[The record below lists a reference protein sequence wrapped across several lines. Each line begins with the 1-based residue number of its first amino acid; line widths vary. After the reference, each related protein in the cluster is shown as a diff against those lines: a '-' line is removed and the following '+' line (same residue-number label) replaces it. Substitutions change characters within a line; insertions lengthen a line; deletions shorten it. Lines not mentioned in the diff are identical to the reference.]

1 MPLIVE
7 LVIEQLSDTKVDEEL
22 EDKTQKEDKLMRS

>member
-22 EDKTQKEDKLMRS
+22 EDKTQKEDKLIS